1 MSYSYAFPAI
11 GNDVVIVKNSH
22 RICGSGSALAN
33 TAIVQSKAYFEVKV
47 QQEGRWSVGLTTKD
61 ANLNRLPFGV
71 DQPGLVYCVLNSD
84 GEIWLNGKQIFQL
97 TEKVREGDLM
107 GLAYDH
113 VELRF
118 YINNQQI
125 EHCVTGL
132 KGEFFPVLSVDGG
145 AILDAA
151 FTTFQH
157 DPPPGFDRILIEK
170 SLL

>member
-1 MSYSYAFPAI
+1 M
-11 GNDVVIVKNSH
+11 IVKNGH

-33 TAIVQSKAYFEVKV
+33 TAIAQSKAYFEVKV
-47 QQEGRWSVGLTTKD
+47 QQEGRWSVGLSTKD
-61 ANLNRLPFGV
+61 VNLNRLPVGH
-71 DQPGLVYCVLNSD
+71 DQPGLLYCVLNNE
-84 GEIWLNGKQIFQL
+84 GEIWLNGQRVFQVQ
-97 TEKVREGDLM
+97 EKIQEGDLI
-107 GLAYDH
+107 AISYDH

-118 YINNQQI
+118 YVNNKQI
-125 EHCVTGL
+125 EHSVTGL
-132 KGEFFPVLSVDGG
+132 KGEFFPILSVDGG